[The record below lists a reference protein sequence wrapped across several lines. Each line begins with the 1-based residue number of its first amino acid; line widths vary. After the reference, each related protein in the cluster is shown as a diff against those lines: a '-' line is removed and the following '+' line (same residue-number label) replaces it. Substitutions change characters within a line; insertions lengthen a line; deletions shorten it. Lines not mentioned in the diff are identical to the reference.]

1 MFKGLRRGI
10 RTRRHALW
18 MSATAVAFVGM
29 YRAACIVL
37 VDASGNFVDDLLN
50 SWVGRIG
57 EWLVL
62 GGVMTAYAVHLRRQ
76 ACARCAAGSASA
88 AQPQVRCPRIAISA
102 RRKNIEHLPAPTR
115 RPCRLRRK
123 DPATTRRARF
133 A

>member
-1 MFKGLRRGI
+1 
-10 RTRRHALW
+10 
-18 MSATAVAFVGM
+18 MSATAVALVGLC
-29 YRAACIVL
+29 RAACIVL

-62 GGVMTAYAVHLRRQ
+62 GAVMTAYAVHLRRQ
-76 ACARCAAGSASA
+76 ACAHCQTGAASA
-88 AQPQVRCPRIAISA
+88 HVRGRYARIAMSA
-102 RRKNIEHLPAPTR
+102 RRKNVEHLPAPTR
-115 RPCRLRRK
+115 RPPRRLRRK